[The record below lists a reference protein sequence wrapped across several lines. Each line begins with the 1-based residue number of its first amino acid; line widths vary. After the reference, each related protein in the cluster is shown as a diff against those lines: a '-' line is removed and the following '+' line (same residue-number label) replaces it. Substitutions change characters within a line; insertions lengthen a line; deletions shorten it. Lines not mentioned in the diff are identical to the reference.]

1 MKIVFT
7 DNAWEEY
14 LNWQETDKSMFKK
27 INSLI
32 KEIRRDPKSGLGKA
46 EPLKHELAGWLSR
59 RINLEHR
66 LIYKIE
72 NNSLIILQ
80 CRYHY

>member
-14 LNWQETDKSMFKK
+14 LNWQETDKAIFKK

-32 KEIRRDPKSGLGKA
+32 REIKRDPKSGLGKP
-46 EPLKHELAGWLSR
+46 EPLKHDLAGWLSR

-80 CRYHY
+80 SRYHY